1 MICRNLAC
9 LWKQRD
15 WSHVENVSIA
25 VTWTKTT
32 FATLSEQTARHR
44 AKPIPQARLGA
55 TVLGDYN
62 IVRWIKPPQDGSD
75 IWDIQE
81 RELARIK
88 STQILLMGGW
98 SADQPKAAPVSAHR
112 WSMQMVSLTTICQ
125 NLFGDSV
132 FLNLIWQIV
141 LLWDEQACQNL
152 FGDIYILHTDLKVEE
167 CVLLVNNYIELQQK
181 RDREKEVD

>member
-44 AKPIPQARLGA
+44 AKPSPQARLGA

-88 STQILLMGGW
+88 STQILLISWPAQGG
-98 SADQPKAAPVSAHR
+98 ACERAHR
-112 WSMQMVSLTTICQ
+112 RKMPMVSIW
-125 NLFGDSV
+125 LFV
-132 FLNLIWQIV
+132 KTFL
-141 LLWDEQACQNL
+141 ET
-152 FGDIYILHTDLKVEE
+152 YILHTVLKVEE

>member
-1 MICRNLAC
+1 MGSKKHPLQNRT
-9 LWKQRD
+9 
-15 WSHVENVSIA
+15 NVQIKGGGSKA
-25 VTWTKTT
+25 FWTMFKKTAL
-32 FATLSEQTARHR
+32 F
-44 AKPIPQARLGA
+44 LG
-55 TVLGDYN
+55 VGF
-62 IVRWIKPPQDGSD
+62 
-75 IWDIQE
+75 
-81 RELARIK
+81 
-88 STQILLMGGW
+88 
-98 SADQPKAAPVSAHR
+98 PKASTGWFWYLRYPREGTCPDQVHPDPTDGWMISWPAQSGACERAHR